1 MNRSRDGIIADL
13 LSGAKEPVGKTA
25 LMYGACISF
34 AQLNIY
40 LNYLVERRLIES
52 EGRKWVIT
60 DNGKIFL
67 SNYQLVVESIA

>member
-13 LSGAKEPVGKTA
+13 LSRAKEPVGKTA

-34 AQLNIY
+34 TQLNVY
-40 LNYLVERRLIES
+40 LNYLIERQLIES
-52 EGRKWVIT
+52 EGGTWVIT

-67 SNYQLVVESIA
+67 SNYQLVAESIA